1 MTLYT
6 VCWTDSSNQRQHVLI
21 EAQSAMEARLQVIE
35 RSEYIAQHPNCIV
48 YILEGNI
55 R

>member
-1 MTLYT
+1 MTIYT
-6 VCWTDSSNQRQHVLI
+6 VCWTDSDNQKHHVLI
-21 EAQSAMEARLQVIE
+21 EAESKMDARLQVAE
-35 RSEYIAQHPNCIV
+35 RSEYIAQHPNCIK